1 MGWGIIKDD
10 DGFSGRIETCD
21 KIIQHRDN
29 CVAVDAA
36 LDHIGAKVATASQQA
51 QHVEALAPA
60 AIEQGSLALGLP
72 GIGDGGKQGET
83 RFIIKVEVDVALV
96 LLSLEL
102 FKKLLFGSEGGIIAL
117 RSE

>member
-1 MGWGIIKDD
+1 
-10 DGFSGRIETCD
+10 
-21 KIIQHRDN
+21 
-29 CVAVDAA
+29 
-36 LDHIGAKVATASQQA
+36 
-51 QHVEALAPA
+51 
-60 AIEQGSLALGLP
+60 LP